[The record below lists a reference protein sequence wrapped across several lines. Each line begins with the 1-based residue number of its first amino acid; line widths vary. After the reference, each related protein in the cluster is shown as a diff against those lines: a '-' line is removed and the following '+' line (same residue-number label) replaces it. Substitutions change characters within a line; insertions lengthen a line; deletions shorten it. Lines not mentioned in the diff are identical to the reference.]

1 MCCRKIK
8 LENVDLYYVKWFKE
22 IYKVIIVNNIN
33 VWFYEKKL
41 IFGWLLII
49 LWFFLIDYMIFNY

>member
-22 IYKVIIVNNIN
+22 IYKIIIVNNIN
-33 VWFYEKKL
+33 VWFYEKML

-49 LWFFLIDYMIFNY
+49 L